1 VLFNSG
7 EFCFIFLP
15 VTLLLFYAAAHWHL
29 TRLAIWVLGIAS
41 AIFYLYATPVF
52 WIDAGPLRV
61 PVPPYLLLLLGSI
74 VVNYGFGAQL
84 RKQPSSL
91 VLAMGVVANLA
102 VLSYFKY
109 ANFFLNNLDAWT
121 GLGFVLPH
129 IFLPLGISFYT
140 FQSIAYLCDC
150 KQGKVGRHSML
161 DFAVFLHFFPQLI
174 AGPIVHHSEMLPQ
187 FRSLRTFVINHRNLA
202 IGFALFTLGLV
213 KKVLMADRFSNWV
226 AEPFLHVDHLSLA
239 GAWAAV
245 LGYGFQLYFDFS
257 GYTDMAIGLG
267 LLFNVQYPQNFNSP
281 YKAVSLI
288 DFWRRWHMTLS
299 RFLRDYLYIP
309 LGGNR
314 HGKFRRYVNLLIT
327 MVLGGFWHGAAWTFV
342 IWGAW
347 HGFFLAVNHAWEERG
362 RKLPRFVAHLLTFLV
377 VFIGWVFFR
386 STNLHDSLSIIGTMF
401 GMVHG
406 GHNGPSVTEVIW
418 LGIALV
424 VVLYAPNSLEIMS
437 RVKPSWIWAAIVVLT
452 FLYTV
457 YHFDQTTEFL
467 YYQF

>member
-1 VLFNSG
+1 MLFNSG

-29 TRLAIWVLGIAS
+29 TRLAIWVLGVAS

-52 WIDAGPLRV
+52 WVDAGPLRV

-84 RKQPSSL
+84 RKQPTSL
-91 VLAMGVVANLA
+91 VLALGVAANLA

-109 ANFFLNNLDAWT
+109 ANFFLNNLDEWT

-150 KQGKVGRHSML
+150 KQGKVGKHSML

-187 FRSLRTFVINHRNLA
+187 FRSLRTFVINHRNLS

-213 KKVLMADRFSNWV
+213 KKVLLADRFSNWV
-226 AEPFLHVDHLSLA
+226 AEPFLHVDHLSLV

-362 RKLPRFVAHLLTFLV
+362 RKLPRFVSHLLTFLV

-401 GMVHG
+401 GAVHG
-406 GHNGPSVTEVIW
+406 GHNGPSVTEMIW

-424 VVLYAPNSLEIMS
+424 IVLYAPNSLEIMS
-437 RVKPSWIWAAIVVLT
+437 RVRPTWIWAAIVVLT